1 MNLYFYLNFYC
12 FFFLE
17 RVFVFFF
24 LLFLLVWGLYV
35 EEEFLWILV
44 LFLLFIEFCIGI
56 LILEFIVWLELNL
69 FVFDELEVWM
79 LLWFLSKDLGLVLK
93 FLKFLLEFLFRILD
107 GLEGSMGLWRVF
119 FVLLFLL

>member
-1 MNLYFYLNFYC
+1 M
-12 FFFLE
+12 
-17 RVFVFFF
+17 VFVFFF

-35 EEEFLWILV
+35 EVEFLWILV

-107 GLEGSMGLWRVF
+107 GLEGLMGLWRVF